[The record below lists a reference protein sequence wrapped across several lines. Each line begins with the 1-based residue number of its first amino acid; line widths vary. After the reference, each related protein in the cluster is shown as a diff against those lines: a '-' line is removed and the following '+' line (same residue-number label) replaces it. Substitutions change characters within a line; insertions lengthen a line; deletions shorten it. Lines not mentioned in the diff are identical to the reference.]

1 MNKQEFTELLT
12 DPSKLSSS
20 NIPLLEEVIK
30 NFPYC
35 QSAHILLARAAHQ
48 GGSMLAEQKM
58 KKAAAYALDRKKLK
72 KFILDKIQLQET
84 AVALSKLE
92 VVQEAIKPKPEVPAT
107 VHNPE
112 VKEVVQEV
120 IQPKP
125 EAPSIIH
132 TQEIKQEV
140 KAESI
145 HVMPEPPL
153 LPKNDSPK
161 TVSSSN
167 KEDFYKEL
175 EENLK
180 KLHQLKEGISK
191 SEKEIFIPKPEK
203 DISESKLEKEIS
215 IQEKDISESKPE
227 KDISIP
233 KLEKEIFIPESEKEI
248 SKSKPEKQISKPKP
262 RTTSKFATPEEEPQ
276 APPLPP
282 LPIFLPKK
290 APENIEFRYEKPT
303 EAVNKPTIPLRQEEE
318 LASEE
323 KHPADSDLLLNYLS
337 YLDTNRQKRDR
348 KKEEEII
355 EKFIKEDPSIPYL
368 TPGTPTEAT
377 EDLSEKSTKISKTPV
392 SENFARILL
401 LQGKRD
407 KALEIYEELMLK
419 YPEKRAYFASKIEE
433 LKK

>member
-1 MNKQEFTELLT
+1 MNKQEFTELLR

-35 QSAHILLARAAHQ
+35 QPAHILLARAAHQ

-72 KFILDKIQLQET
+72 KFILDKIQLKET
-84 AVALSKLE
+84 TLTLPKLE
-92 VVQEAIKPKPEVPAT
+92 VVQEAVKPKPEVTAT
-107 VHNPE
+107 VHNQ
-112 VKEVVQEV
+112 VKELVQEV

-125 EAPSIIH
+125 EVPSEIH
-132 TQEIKQEV
+132 IPEVKQEV
-140 KAESI
+140 KNEPSPVI
-145 HVMPEPPL
+145 PEPAL
-153 LPKNDSPK
+153 LPKNDDSDK
-161 TVSSSN
+161 TISSSN

-191 SEKEIFIPKPEK
+191 SQLEK
-203 DISESKLEKEIS
+203 DISTPEVKKG
-215 IQEKDISESKPE
+215 ISEAKPE

-233 KLEKEIFIPESEKEI
+233 KLEKDISIPEAEKEV

-262 RTTSKFATPEEEPQ
+262 RTISKFAAPEEEPQ
-276 APPLPP
+276 AAPLPP

-290 APENIEFRYEKPT
+290 APENIEFKYEKPI
-303 EAVNKPTIPLRQEEE
+303 EAINKPTIPQRQELEEE

-323 KHPADSDLLLNYLS
+323 KQLPADSDLLLNYLS
-337 YLDTNRQKRDR
+337 YLDANRQKRDR